1 MNIIRSSPKQVIQD
15 NIRQTADHDPYR
27 SPLPLYHDPRL
38 PAGWKRSVF
47 RTEQGQFAV
56 ILMDPE
62 GRKFRTK
69 EEVRKYVEMKRV
81 VGLDPES
88 MDFSV
93 FGKV

>member
-1 MNIIRSSPKQVIQD
+1 MYHTHNLACKMIH
-15 NIRQTADHDPYR
+15 TC
-27 SPLPLYHDPRL
+27 LP
-38 PAGWKRSVF
+38 